1 MDTEDIRP
9 DPDALLAQVRA
20 DEAKARRGKLRI
32 FFGMCPGVGKT
43 YAMLEDARRKVAEGI
58 EVVVGIVETHGR
70 KETLAMLEGLPV
82 APRIEIEHRG
92 AKLSEIDLDALKLW
106 HPRLVLVDEL
116 AHTNAPGSRHPKRYQ
131 DVLELLDAGIDVFT
145 TLNVQHVESRI
156 DTVRQVTGVTVR
168 ETVPDS
174 ILDVADEIVLVDL
187 TPEQLRRR
195 LAEGRVYLS
204 ERAALASENF
214 FREENLASLREMSL
228 RLTAEHVDRRLR
240 TLRPAGAGEPWRSGD
255 RLLVAVS
262 ASPHS
267 AELLRWTRRYA
278 ASLESSWLAVAV
290 ETPTPLSAP
299 DAQRLSAHLALARQL
314 GGEVVLTAGALVGEA
329 LLRVARQRGVTQM
342 ILGKPDGPA
351 WRWTFARRSPVA
363 WLIRH
368 SGGIDIQ
375 LVRTERPDSAPAEIA
390 GGNRVLWSGYAAAFG
405 IAAGVTVVGLIFVKW
420 IGYWAVALLY
430 LLAVM
435 LGSLVLRRG
444 PALMLGTLSALLW
457 NFLFIP
463 PLYTLYISA
472 PHDGMMFAMFFFVAI
487 VLGHLTTKLRDREQL
502 ERRREARSAALYDLT
517 HALAKC
523 ATRDDAVRVLV
534 EKLRVAFGLKAAVML
549 RGEAG
554 DFSGSL
560 HPASAWT
567 PTPKEEGV
575 SAWAFQNKRAAG
587 RTTDTLPDSDGLHLP
602 LLVAERVEGVLAVEM
617 PPSFA
622 LTPEQRELLDAF
634 GVQLAFVSEKGR
646 LALAEQRAQV
656 LAESEKLQRTLFDS
670 VSHELKTP
678 IAVITAAL
686 DQPEPQLEEIRR
698 AAQRLRRAVDNF
710 LDATRVESG
719 TLTLNLEWCDAGEL
733 VHDAVALSGL
743 SAEQVQLDLPRDL
756 PSVRADAALVTQILA
771 TLLHNAATHGASSE
785 PPMLTARRGDGFLCY
800 EITDRGPGLPRGM
813 EERVFGKFVRGPGV
827 PAGGLGLGLSIA
839 RRLTELHGGTLTA
852 ENRPAGGARF
862 TLRLPIGGELKIPGS

>member
-1 MDTEDIRP
+1 VDTEDTRP

-20 DEAKARRGKLRI
+20 DEAKARRGRLKI

-43 YAMLEDARRKVAEGI
+43 YTMLENARRRVAEGI

-70 KETLAMLEGLPV
+70 KETQAMLEGLPV

-92 AKLSEIDLDALKLW
+92 ATLNEIDLDALKLW
-106 HPRLVLVDEL
+106 RPGLVLVDEL

-131 DVLELLDAGIDVFT
+131 DVLELLDAGISVFT

-187 TPEQLRRR
+187 TPEQLRQR
-195 LAEGRVYLS
+195 LAEGKVYLG

-214 FREENLASLREMSL
+214 FREENLAALREMAL
-228 RLTAEHVDRRLR
+228 RLTAEHVDRHLR
-240 TLRPAGAGEPWRSGD
+240 TLRAAGAREPWCSGD

-278 ASLESSWLAVAV
+278 ASLEAAWIAVAV
-290 ETPTPLSAP
+290 EIPTPLSEP

-314 GGEVVLTAGALVGEA
+314 GGEVVLTAGAHVGEA
-329 LLRVARQRGVTQM
+329 LLRVAHQRGVTQM

-351 WRWTFARRSPVA
+351 WRWAFARRSPVA
-363 WLIRH
+363 WLIQN

-375 LVRTERPDSAPAEIA
+375 LVRTERPDSAMLEAASGRQIA
-390 GGNRVLWSGYAAAFG
+390 WSGYAAALG
-405 IAAGVTVVGLIFVKW
+405 IAAGGTAIGLAAVSW
-420 IGYWAVALLY
+420 IGYWSVALLY

-444 PALMLGTLSALLW
+444 PALMLGALGALLW

-463 PLYTLYISA
+463 PLYTFYISA
-472 PHDGMMFAMFFFVAI
+472 PHDGMMFAMFFIVAI
-487 VLGHLTTKLRDREQL
+487 VIGHLTTKLRDREQL
-502 ERRREARSAALYDLT
+502 ERRREARSTALYELT

-523 ATRDDAVRVLV
+523 ATRDDAVRLLV
-534 EKLRVAFGLKAAVML
+534 EKLRQAFGLKAAVML
-549 RGEAG
+549 REDGGEFG
-554 DFSGSL
+554 GRV

-567 PTPKEEGV
+567 PTAKEEGV
-575 SAWAFQNKRAAG
+575 AGWAFQNRRPAG

-602 LLVAERVEGVLAVEM
+602 LLVAERVEGVLAIEM
-617 PPSFA
+617 PPSSA
-622 LTPEQRELLDAF
+622 PAPEQRELLDAF
-634 GVQLAFVSEKGR
+634 GVQLALVAEKGR
-646 LALAEQRAQV
+646 LALAQQRAQV

-678 IAVITAAL
+678 IAAITAAL
-686 DQPEPQLEEIRR
+686 DQESPQLDEIRR
-698 AAQRLRRAVDNF
+698 AAQRLRRAVDNL
-710 LDATRVESG
+710 LDATRLESG
-719 TLTLNLEWCDAGEL
+719 ALTLNLEWCDAAEL
-733 VHDAVALSGL
+733 AHDAVPLTGL
-743 SAEQVQLDLPRDL
+743 NSAQVELDLSPEL
-756 PSVRADAALVTQILA
+756 PPVRADAALVSQVLA
-771 TLLHNAATHGASSE
+771 TLLHNAVTHGASSE
-785 PPMLTARRGDGFLCY
+785 PPVLTARRGDGFLCY
-800 EITDRGPGLPRGM
+800 EVSDRGPGLPDGM
-813 EERVFGKFVRGPGV
+813 EERVFRKFARGAGI

-839 RRLTELHGGTLTA
+839 RRLAELHSGSLTA
-852 ENRPAGGARF
+852 ENRPSGGVRF
-862 TLRLPIGGELKIPGS
+862 TLRLPLGGEMKMPA